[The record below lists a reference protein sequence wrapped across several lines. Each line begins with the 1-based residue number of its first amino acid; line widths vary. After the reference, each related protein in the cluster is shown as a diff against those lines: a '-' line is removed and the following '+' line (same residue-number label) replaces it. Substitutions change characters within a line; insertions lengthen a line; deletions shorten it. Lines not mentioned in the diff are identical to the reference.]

1 MIRGRGH
8 RPYRPPQLLTGHIDD
23 FPLVP
28 ETPITLPSRFED
40 RAPEATQTG
49 LPVSTQDRA
58 PEATRTGLP
67 VSTQDRAPE
76 ATVSGAREICRAWE
90 IKRAREICR
99 AGEIERAR
107 EISRDPDRPSGTEG
121 PILAAPTAPTTEEPA
136 PPLSRFDQNRDPER
150 PSGTEG
156 RPILGVPTAQTA
168 EEPALPSSRFD
179 QNRDPERPSGTEGQV
194 PAAFTPPPPGN
205 KVAVEYLEA
214 AKEMA
219 TISPSVANAMLQIL
233 ESGERHPAAATTTI
247 EVAARKSKSRLRKKS
262 HPKKKKT
269 PPPERLSRLE
279 LHQSHCKICGYEDQD
294 EIDEAFVSWENV
306 SRIAED
312 YDVDR
317 RSIYRHA
324 SATGLYAKRDRNIRR
339 ALGRIIQKADS
350 VPSTADSVVRA
361 IKILTHV
368 NARGEWVQ
376 PPTHVIF
383 SATTA
388 QPAAKR
394 SVTPC
399 KVKKGLNP

>member
-40 RAPEATQTG
+40 RAPEAT
-49 LPVSTQDRA
+49 
-58 PEATRTGLP
+58 RTELP

-90 IKRAREICR
+90 I
-99 AGEIERAR
+99 ERAR
-107 EISRDPDRPSGTEG
+107 EIS
-121 PILAAPTAPTTEEPA
+121 
-136 PPLSRFDQNRDPER
+136 RDPER

-194 PAAFTPPPPGN
+194 PAAATPPPGN
-205 KVAVEYLEA
+205 KVAVQYLEA

-219 TISPSVANAMLQIL
+219 TISPSVANVMLRIL
-233 ESGERHPAAATTTI
+233 ENGERPLAAATI
-247 EVAARKSKSRLRKKS
+247 EVAALKSKSKPRKKS
-262 HPKKKKT
+262 HPKKKKA

-317 RSIYRHA
+317 RAIYRHA

-368 NARGEWVQ
+368 NARGDWVQ

-383 SATTA
+383 SAATA

-394 SVTPC
+394 SDTPC
-399 KVKKGLNP
+399 KVRKGLNP

>member
-23 FPLVP
+23 FPLIP
-28 ETPITLPSRFED
+28 ETPITLPSRSNE
-40 RAPEATQTG
+40 
-49 LPVSTQDRA
+49 
-58 PEATRTGLP
+58 GLP

-76 ATVSGAREICRAWE
+76 ATVSG
-90 IKRAREICR
+90 
-99 AGEIERAR
+99 AR

-136 PPLSRFDQNRDPER
+136 PPLSRFDQNRDPDR

-156 RPILGVPTAQTA
+156 PILAAPTAQTA
-168 EEPALPSSRFD
+168 EEPAPPSSRFD

-194 PAAFTPPPPGN
+194 PAAPTPPPPGN